1 MSADQ
6 IKVVLYMKNM
16 FNDLLFINSV
26 IATQLVKITE
36 NLTAL
41 RHGEEF
47 FKKSAYLQ
55 ENNNVNKDILNI
67 LDKYSK
73 LSDEIDRKIR
83 LEKHVF
89 QHIGDSKDNA
99 SR

>member
-41 RHGEEF
+41 RHGEDF
-47 FKKSAYLQ
+47 LKKSTILQ
-55 ENNNVNKDILNI
+55 EHNNLNKDILSI

-73 LSDEIDRKIR
+73 VSDEIDRKKR
-83 LEKHVF
+83 LEKQIF
-89 QHIGDSKDNA
+89 KDLGDF
-99 SR
+99 

>member
-1 MSADQ
+1 
-6 IKVVLYMKNM
+6 MKNM

-47 FKKSAYLQ
+47 LKKSTILQ
-55 ENNNVNKDILNI
+55 EHNNLNNDILNI

-73 LSDEIDRKIR
+73 VSDEIDRKKR
-83 LEKHVF
+83 LEKHIF
-89 QHIGDSKDNA
+89 EDLGDFKEDASK
-99 SR
+99 

>member
-1 MSADQ
+1 
-6 IKVVLYMKNM
+6 MKNM

-47 FKKSAYLQ
+47 LKKSTILQ
-55 ENNNVNKDILNI
+55 EHNNLNKDILNI

-73 LSDEIDRKIR
+73 VSDEIDRKKR
-83 LEKHVF
+83 LEKQIF
-89 QHIGDSKDNA
+89 EDLGDFKEDASK
-99 SR
+99 

>member
-1 MSADQ
+1 
-6 IKVVLYMKNM
+6 MKNM

-47 FKKSAYLQ
+47 LKKSTILQ
-55 ENNNVNKDILNI
+55 EQNNLNEDILNI

-73 LSDEIDRKIR
+73 VSDEIDRKIR

-89 QHIGDSKDNA
+89 KHLGVSKEDA
-99 SR
+99 SK

>member
-1 MSADQ
+1 
-6 IKVVLYMKNM
+6 MKNM

-47 FKKSAYLQ
+47 LKKSTILQ
-55 ENNNVNKDILNI
+55 EHNNLNKDILSI

-73 LSDEIDRKIR
+73 VSDEIDRKKR
-83 LEKHVF
+83 LEKQIF
-89 QHIGDSKDNA
+89 KDLGDF
-99 SR
+99 

>member
-47 FKKSAYLQ
+47 LKKSTILQ
-55 ENNNVNKDILNI
+55 EHNNLNKDILSI

-73 LSDEIDRKIR
+73 VSDEIDRKKR
-83 LEKHVF
+83 LEKQIF
-89 QHIGDSKDNA
+89 KDLGDF
-99 SR
+99 

>member
-16 FNDLLFINSV
+16 FSDLIYINSV
-26 IATQLVKITE
+26 IATELVKITE

-41 RHGEEF
+41 RHGEDF
-47 FKKSAYLQ
+47 LKKSACLQ
-55 ENNNVNKDILNI
+55 EHNNLNKDIINI
-67 LDKYSK
+67 LNKYGK

-83 LEKHVF
+83 LEKHVLK
-89 QHIGDSKDNA
+89 HLGDSKEDA

>member
-1 MSADQ
+1 
-6 IKVVLYMKNM
+6 MKNM

-47 FKKSAYLQ
+47 LKKSIILQ
-55 ENNNVNKDILNI
+55 EYNNLNKDILNI

-73 LSDEIDRKIR
+73 VSDEIDRKKR
-83 LEKHVF
+83 LEKQIF
-89 QHIGDSKDNA
+89 ADLGDF
-99 SR
+99 

>member
-1 MSADQ
+1 
-6 IKVVLYMKNM
+6 MKNM

-47 FKKSAYLQ
+47 LKKSTILQ
-55 ENNNVNKDILNI
+55 EHSNLNKDILNI

-73 LSDEIDRKIR
+73 VSDEIDRKKR
-83 LEKHVF
+83 LEKQIF
-89 QHIGDSKDNA
+89 ENLGDFKEDASK
-99 SR
+99 